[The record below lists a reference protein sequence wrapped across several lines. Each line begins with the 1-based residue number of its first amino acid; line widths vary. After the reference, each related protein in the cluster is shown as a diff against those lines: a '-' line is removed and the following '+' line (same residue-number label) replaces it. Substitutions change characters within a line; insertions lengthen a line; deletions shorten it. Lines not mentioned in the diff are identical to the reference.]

1 MTKQKTTKKTL
12 LTSVLSLVLC
22 MAMLVGTTFAWFTD
36 NVTSKNN
43 IIKSGTL
50 DVTMEWADGTKAVP
64 ADDSADWKDA
74 SAGAI
79 FDYDLWE
86 PGYTEVR
93 HIKIANEG
101 TLALKYQLNIVANG
115 DVSKLADV
123 IDVYYLD
130 PADMVDE
137 RADLVA
143 EKRIG
148 TLTEV
153 LSAISTTA
161 SGNLLAGENHTI
173 TLALKMQES
182 AGNEYQN
189 LSIGSDFSVQLMATQ
204 LTSEN
209 DSFDNQYDR
218 MATIDDIDE
227 LNEALAADYDLIQ
240 LGANITVTESI
251 VIPAGKTVAI
261 DLAGYTM
268 SQEKGDITAAYA
280 LIDNKGTLT
289 IEDSVGTGKIS
300 FADTTPY
307 TADIGWASNTIRNTG
322 VLTVNGGTVENV
334 TAEAVMKFSY
344 PHAIDCYQG
353 SVTTI
358 NGGTVK
364 SLNYDSIRMFCN
376 SETLAT
382 TVTINGG
389 TIINRVS
396 FQDPSAQKA
405 GYGVLNINGGNFV
418 TTAGVNA
425 NVRLLNFSKVCSNMK
440 ATVTGGTFDKGFK
453 TQDLASCGV
462 VTADWLTYAGATAVA
477 SDADSLQKAID
488 NAENGAV
495 IKLVADIK
503 GNVTVAQKENVK
515 ITIDGN
521 KNTFAGSISI
531 DGKSATILSAG
542 VTIKNVNFDASA
554 INTDACINM
563 GIKGDNNTRYVT
575 NLNVED
581 CTFTGT
587 YPSAEQVGI
596 KTYTGGG
603 QNLSVK
609 RCDATNMH
617 SLAQIHNIV
626 NVEFEDCDIVACKN
640 GIGVG
645 SSRNV
650 KITGCDM
657 NVDAYGVR
665 GNGEESDAALTIT
678 DCNFTAH
685 IPVVI
690 RKVSKGYSVTVN
702 GINKMTE
709 TNSEGLWCVAASN
722 EYGDV
727 DKAGLTAVTAS
738 VTISINDATLD
749 KDGVFIKK

>member
-1 MTKQKTTKKTL
+1 MNNKKSTKRAL